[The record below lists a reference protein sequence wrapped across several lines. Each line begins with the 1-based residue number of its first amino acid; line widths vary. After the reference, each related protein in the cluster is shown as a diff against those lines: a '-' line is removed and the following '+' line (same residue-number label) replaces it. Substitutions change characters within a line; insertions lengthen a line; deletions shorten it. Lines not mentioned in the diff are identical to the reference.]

1 MTNLNRTR
9 FDPDRHHSGVDYPD
23 GLLRTIWETD
33 AYDPNTGKVALVSRQ
48 LMQLVIIIIPLMA
61 LAIFACGV
69 LP

>member
-1 MTNLNRTR
+1 MTKINRTR
-9 FDPDRHHSGVDYPD
+9 FDPDRHRSGVDYPD

-48 LMQLVIIIIPLMA
+48 LMQSIIIIIPVMA
-61 LAIFACGV
+61 LTIFACAV